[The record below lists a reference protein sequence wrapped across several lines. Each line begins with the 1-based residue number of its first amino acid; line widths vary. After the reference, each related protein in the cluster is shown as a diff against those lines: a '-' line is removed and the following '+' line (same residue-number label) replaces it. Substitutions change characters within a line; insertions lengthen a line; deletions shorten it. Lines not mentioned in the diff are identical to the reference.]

1 MKKSVITIGTFD
13 GIHKGHRAIID
24 RVIEVA
30 EEKRFKSIVISFEK
44 PIKKVNGLLT
54 LPDEKT
60 DILSSFSIDEIL
72 LLPSD
77 RQIISMTAEDFFYEI
92 LLKQLNV
99 KHIVVGY
106 DCTFG
111 RDRTG
116 NIAWLK
122 TKSAENNICLDII
135 KPVKFGKETV
145 SSSKI
150 RSLIQKNDISLANK
164 MLGRVFEINGKKVSG
179 NKIGRTIGFPTIN
192 IKVNKEKILP
202 KGVFICSASDKNG
215 RIYPGVLNIGL
226 RPSIKLKKHD
236 LSVEI
241 HLLDFSG
248 VWKEKDIK
256 VSIHK
261 NIRAEKKFTSLGN
274 LKKAIAEDITAAK
287 RFFSL

>member
-99 KHIVVGY
+99 KHIVVGM
-106 DCTFG
+106 TVLSAG
-111 RDRTG
+111 TG
-116 NIAWLK
+116 
-122 TKSAENNICLDII
+122 
-135 KPVKFGKETV
+135 
-145 SSSKI
+145 
-150 RSLIQKNDISLANK
+150 Q
-164 MLGRVFEINGKKVSG
+164 EILHG
-179 NKIGRTIGFPTIN
+179 
-192 IKVNKEKILP
+192 
-202 KGVFICSASDKNG
+202 
-215 RIYPGVLNIGL
+215 
-226 RPSIKLKKHD
+226 
-236 LSVEI
+236 
-241 HLLDFSG
+241 
-248 VWKEKDIK
+248 
-256 VSIHK
+256 
-261 NIRAEKKFTSLGN
+261 
-274 LKKAIAEDITAAK
+274 
-287 RFFSL
+287 